1 MIDIFKTI
9 NAARL
14 ANKNKWY
21 FLRLDFNGSIIEIK
35 GYNTWLQIFR
45 INGRDYSNGMDKS
58 VSEYKSHILNAL
70 ERA

>member
-21 FLRLDFNGSIIEIK
+21 FLRLDFNGSMIEIK

-45 INGRDYSNGMDKS
+45 INGLDCSNGMDKS
-58 VSEYKSHILNAL
+58 VSDYKSHILNAL